1 MMKYFGHKGLVL
13 GTVLCVL
20 AWAGNA
26 PAAGYEVRLP
36 VEKTV
41 RLAPPPEKSADAAAK
56 SAKPAK
62 PALDEKK
69 AAPLAP
75 KTEAPKAEA
84 PKADAP
90 KAVPPKAE
98 APKVEVPKAKAPPVA
113 VAKPAPEPKPALAPK
128 PKPILKVDPLALET
142 PPASAPHEPIAL
154 PELINEVLSFLDKEA
169 MFRSIEVQTFVA
181 EDLPAIESD
190 KGQLQQVF
198 LNLINNAF
206 QALKKDGRV
215 GILIEDREPDH
226 VMVTI
231 SDNGPGIDK
240 EDLEHIFEP
249 FFTTRSEGTGLGL
262 AITYGIVRKLRGE
275 ITVESAVGQGTAFHV
290 LLPRKR
296 GD

>member
-154 PELINEVLSFLDKEA
+154 PEDGHFVGDVQVEFKSDHIILRAASNGPVERVTHFGVKAPRKLALDLHGAWRKKGPFVLRFETGPVKNIVVGEHPDRLRLALE
-169 MFRSIEVQTFVA
+169 FREGAV
-181 EDLPAIESD
+181 
-190 KGQLQQVF
+190 
-198 LNLINNAF
+198 
-206 QALKKDGRV
+206 
-215 GILIEDREPDH
+215 EPDLQPK
-226 VMVTI
+226 VEIGPKGVTVTI
-231 SDNGPGIDK
+231 P
-240 EDLEHIFEP
+240 
-249 FFTTRSEGTGLGL
+249 L
-262 AITYGIVRKLRGE
+262 ALHLR
-275 ITVESAVGQGTAFHV
+275 
-290 LLPRKR
+290 P
-296 GD
+296 